1 MFDMQY
7 RMEKPVDWTLWRSFL
22 AVAETGSLSAAARRL
37 GLTQPTLGRHIEALE
52 TAIGQPLFLRA
63 PQGMVPTPAAQAL
76 MPEAQTMA
84 HAAASLERRAASSGE
99 FRGTVR
105 IAASHVVGAEVL
117 PRVLAPL
124 LVQHPGLA
132 IELDLSNDPADLGR
146 HAADLA
152 IRMTRPGQ
160 SSLIAR
166 KLADVRLGLF
176 AHSSYLGRH
185 GTPTEPA
192 DLTGHV
198 LIGPD
203 RDTGALAGLD
213 AMQLGRSAL
222 RLRSDSEAAQIAA
235 IRAGLGIGVLQRAIA
250 ALDPALVPVL
260 PDRFAWPL
268 EAWLVLPDG
277 LRALAPVRRVAD
289 HLAKVLPR
297 FYAGAVTI
305 A

>member
-1 MFDMQY
+1 
-7 RMEKPVDWTLWRSFL
+7 MEKPVDWTLWRSFL
-22 AVAETGSLSAAARRL
+22 AVADTGSLSAAARRL

-63 PQGMVPTPAAQAL
+63 PHGMMPTPAAQAL

-117 PRVLAPL
+117 PRLLAPL
-124 LVQHPGLA
+124 LDQHPGLA

-176 AHSSYLGRH
+176 CACRLSGPSRHAHRPGRPGCPCPDRPRPQHRRAGRAGRH
-185 GTPTEPA
+185 AAWPQRPA
-192 DLTGHV
+192 AAQRFRSGADCLGPRGPWYRRSATGH
-198 LIGPD
+198 
-203 RDTGALAGLD
+203 
-213 AMQLGRSAL
+213 
-222 RLRSDSEAAQIAA
+222 
-235 IRAGLGIGVLQRAIA
+235 
-250 ALDPALVPVL
+250 
-260 PDRFAWPL
+260 
-268 EAWLVLPDG
+268 
-277 LRALAPVRRVAD
+277 RR
-289 HLAKVLPR
+289 P
-297 FYAGAVTI
+297 
-305 A
+305 

>member
-1 MFDMQY
+1 
-7 RMEKPVDWTLWRSFL
+7 MEKPVDWTLWRSFL

-124 LVQHPGLA
+124 LDQHPGLA

-166 KLADVRLGLF
+166 RLADVRLGLF

-185 GTPTEPA
+185 DTPTEPA

-203 RDTGALAGLD
+203 RDTAALAGLD

>member
-1 MFDMQY
+1 
-7 RMEKPVDWTLWRSFL
+7 MEKPVDWTLWRSFL
-22 AVAETGSLSAAARRL
+22 AVADTGSLSAAARRL
-37 GLTQPTLGRHIEALE
+37 GLTQPTLGRNIEALE
-52 TAIGQPLFLRA
+52 TAICQPLFLRA
-63 PQGMVPTPAAQAL
+63 PQGMMPTPAAQAL

-117 PRVLAPL
+117 PRLLAPL
-124 LVQHPGLA
+124 LDQHPGLA

-176 AHSSYLGRH
+176 AHAGYLGRH
-185 GTPTEPA
+185 GTPTDPA
-192 DLTGHV
+192 ELAGHV

-203 RDTGALAGLD
+203 RNTAALAGLD
-213 AMQLGRSAL
+213 ALQLGRSAL
-222 RLRSDSEAAQIAA
+222 RLRSDSEAAQIASV
-235 IRAGLGIGVLQRAIA
+235 RAGLGIGVLQQAIA
-250 ALDPALVPVL
+250 ALDPAPVPVL
-260 PDRFAWPL
+260 PDRFAWQL

>member
-1 MFDMQY
+1 
-7 RMEKPVDWTLWRSFL
+7 MENPVDWTLWRSFL

-185 GTPTEPA
+185 DTPTEPA

-203 RDTGALAGLD
+203 RDTAALAGLD

>member
-1 MFDMQY
+1 
-7 RMEKPVDWTLWRSFL
+7 MENPVDWTLWRSFL

-185 GTPTEPA
+185 ETPTEPA

-203 RDTGALAGLD
+203 RDTAALAGLD

-305 A
+305 V